1 MLTLTQTVTLTIN
14 LQVRVVKIPGGGI
27 HDSSVVRGMVLKRDA
42 EGTIKRVTDA
52 KVAVFA
58 QGIDTAGTET
68 KVLSPTSAAPAEQ
81 DDVVCADN
89 SLHSRVSALQRTV
102 QTVAHSSIY
111 ATSPVVGAR
120 LAS

>member
-1 MLTLTQTVTLTIN
+1 MCALLSPTILR

-42 EGTIKRVTDA
+42 EGTVKRVADG

-68 KVLSPTSAAPAEQ
+68 KVRLGCIVDTTTVSSSA
-81 DDVVCADN
+81 C
-89 SLHSRVSALQRTV
+89 SLL
-102 QTVAHSSIY
+102 
-111 ATSPVVGAR
+111 
-120 LAS
+120 

>member
-1 MLTLTQTVTLTIN
+1 MALSLSLTLS

-68 KVLSPTSAAPAEQ
+68 KVGFPAQSAHVNTQ
-81 DDVVCADN
+81 
-89 SLHSRVSALQRTV
+89 
-102 QTVAHSSIY
+102 
-111 ATSPVVGAR
+111 AR
-120 LAS
+120 